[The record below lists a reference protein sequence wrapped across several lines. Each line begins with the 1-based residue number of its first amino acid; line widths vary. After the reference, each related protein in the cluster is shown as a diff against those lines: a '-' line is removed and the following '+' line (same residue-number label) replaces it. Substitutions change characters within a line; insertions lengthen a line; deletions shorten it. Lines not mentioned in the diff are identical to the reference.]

1 VAGGV
6 ILGIDPGVTGAL
18 AFLRPSNRVE
28 TFPMP
33 VFKAKHGHE
42 LDEAALS
49 RMLDARSR
57 DIEFALLERQW
68 ARPTDGGPQAFKLGC
83 NFGALRMLLASNFIP
98 YRMVTPQAWKRA
110 MGLLNE
116 GKDASRAAATKAF
129 PQDAEQWRLKRA
141 EGRAE
146 AALLASWGRT
156 HPVVA
161 EAA

>member
-1 VAGGV
+1 MAGGV
-6 ILGIDPGVTGAL
+6 ILAIDPGIQGAL
-18 AFLRPSNRVE
+18 AFLHANNRVE
-28 TFPMP
+28 TFDMP
-33 VFKAKHGHE
+33 VLKVKSGHE

-57 DIEFALLERQW
+57 DLEFAILERQW

-83 NFGALRMLLASNFIP
+83 NFGALKMLLASNFIP
-98 YRMVTPQAWKRA
+98 YRLVTPQTWKRA
-110 MGLLNE
+110 AGLLNE

-129 PQDAEQWRLKRA
+129 PHDAEQWRLKRA

-146 AALLASWGRT
+146 AALLASWGRS

>member
-6 ILGIDPGVTGAL
+6 ILAIDPGVHGAL
-18 AFLRPSNRVE
+18 AFLRPGNRVE
-28 TFPMP
+28 TFDMP

-57 DIEFALLERQW
+57 DIEFAILERQW
-68 ARPTDGGPQAFKLGC
+68 ARPTDSGPSAFKVGC
-83 NFGALRMLLASNFIP
+83 NFGALKMLLASNFIP
-98 YRMVTPQAWKRA
+98 YRLVTPAMWKRA
-110 MGLLNE
+110 AGLIGE
-116 GKDASRAAATKAF
+116 GKDASRAAATKAL
-129 PQDAEQWRLKRA
+129 PQDADQWRLKKQ

-146 AALLASWGRT
+146 AALLAVWGRT
-156 HPVVA
+156 HPVIA